1 MLTITNHILII
12 DDKTIPLPHLPK
24 PATVRVWRVPTEYR
38 ENGLFVATI
47 PAGDPEEVPAC
58 DLRQCEYIGEAQLD
72 PHPDTMLAEAKAAK
86 KRQIEAERDAAC
98 EQPVKALGRT
108 WDADKRSQELLNGAI
123 VLAQAGG
130 PLPAVWRDYDNND
143 MPIADI
149 SDLLAIAGAIAQQV
163 QQAYATSWARK
174 AAVDAA
180 TTIDEVNAVQA
191 GQSSIPTEEE
201 WIAEME
207 AIAEQAP

>member
-1 MLTITNHILII
+1 MLTITSHTLVI
-12 DDKTIPLPHLPK
+12 DDQSIALPHLSK

-38 ENGLFVATI
+38 ENGIFVSVTPVGEPQEI
-47 PAGDPEEVPAC
+47 PAC
-58 DLRQCEYIGEAQLD
+58 DLRQCEYLGEVALD
-72 PHPDTMLAEAKAAK
+72 PHPDAMLAEAKAAK

-98 EQPVKALGRT
+98 EQPVTALGRT

-123 VLAQAGG
+123 ALAQAGG
-130 PLPAVWRDYDNND
+130 PIPAVWRDND

-149 SDLLAIAGAIAQQV
+149 SDLLTIAGAIAQQV

-180 TTIDEVNAVQA
+180 TTIEEVNAV
-191 GQSSIPTEEE
+191 
-201 WIAEME
+201 
-207 AIAEQAP
+207 